1 MRSAA
6 DMGDGK
12 LVTPWCF
19 HILFRVMIMARGAL
33 VSMIYSKL
41 LQNKVNAVDQSTALT
56 LMTTDVEK
64 IVETFFHLIMT
75 PWASLLQIGICG
87 YLLYRQLGAVCCVPI
102 LVIFG
107 KPLHIEAN

>member
-1 MRSAA
+1 MRSPA

-19 HILFRVMIMARGAL
+19 HILFRVMIMTRGAL

-41 LQNKVNAVDQSTALT
+41 LQTKVNAVDQSTAFT

-64 IVETFFHLIMT
+64 IVETFWKLILE
-75 PWASLLQIGICG
+75 PWCCVLQIGIGG
-87 YLLYRQLGAVCCVPI
+87 YLLYRQLGAVFCVPI
-102 LVIFG
+102 IVIFS